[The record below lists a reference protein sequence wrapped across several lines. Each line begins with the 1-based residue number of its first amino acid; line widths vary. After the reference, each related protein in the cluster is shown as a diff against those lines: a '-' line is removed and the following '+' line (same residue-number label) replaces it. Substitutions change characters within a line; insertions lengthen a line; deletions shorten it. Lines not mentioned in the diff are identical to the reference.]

1 MIRIAEGVWPNE
13 VREKDFFTAQG
24 HYKVDNE
31 ATPTM
36 RNSLMYKM
44 SYYRFLLQPPT
55 LLTCRYNQ
63 LFPAGQA
70 VDRVRGATLP
80 AEGPELDTLEEAFTS
95 ESWIVRIY
103 KVRKEDNLGRDHAS
117 ARSFEKGLKRR
128 RRAGGKKG
136 RRLRVD

>member
-1 MIRIAEGVWPNE
+1 MKSKKKISSPLKDNIALTTKPLPPC
-13 VREKDFFTAQG
+13 
-24 HYKVDNE
+24 
-31 ATPTM
+31 ATPSCTKCPTTGKPPSHPNTPP
-36 RNSLMYKM
+36 RKNSVDW
-44 SYYRFLLQPPT
+44 R
-55 LLTCRYNQ
+55 CRYNQ

-117 ARSFEKGLKRR
+117 ARAFERGLKKRR
-128 RRAGGKKG
+128 RTGGRKG
-136 RRLRVD
+136 RRLRVE